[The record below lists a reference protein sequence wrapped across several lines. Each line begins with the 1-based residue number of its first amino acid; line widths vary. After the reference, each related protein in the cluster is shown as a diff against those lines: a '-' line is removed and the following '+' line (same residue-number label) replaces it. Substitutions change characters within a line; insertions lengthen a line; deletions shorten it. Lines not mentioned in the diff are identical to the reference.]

1 MRRVLIV
8 VIVIAALLGIGFLL
22 LSAPDIPRA
31 TLEAKYAT
39 SPSQFVELSYRDSLP
54 PASGVSDMHV
64 TNPNT
69 TARAHYRVR
78 GPLNG
83 PVLLLLHGSNASLFT
98 WEPWSKSL
106 SDHFRVV
113 SVDLPGHGLT
123 GPVPNHDYSD
133 DGMVAFVAAFADKIG
148 LRKFAL
154 AGNSMGG
161 GVAARFAE
169 IHPDRVSALILVDAG
184 GMPGKMGDRIPL
196 AFQLLRQP
204 WLQSVLLHAD
214 PKPLVRE
221 GLGKAIVR
229 KSVLTEEMIDLYS
242 DMALLEGERAATFE
256 RFNQIGGDL
265 NFVKDHVGA
274 LKMPVLILWGEED
287 HLIPVAT
294 AHVWNTAIPGS
305 KLIVYPATGH
315 IPMEEVA
322 DKSAADVRIFLS
334 GL

>member
-1 MRRVLIV
+1 MRRFLIV
-8 VIVIAALLGIGFLL
+8 VLIIAALLGIGAVL
-22 LSAPDIPRA
+22 LSAADIPRA

-39 SPSQFVELSYRDSLP
+39 PPSQFVELSYRS
-54 PASGVSDMHV
+54 
-64 TNPNT
+64 T
-69 TARAHYRVR
+69 TARAHYRIR
-78 GPLNG
+78 GPYDA
-83 PVLLLLHGSNASLFT
+83 PVILLLHGSNASLFT
-98 WEPWSKSL
+98 WEPWAKRL
-106 SDHFRVV
+106 SDRFKVV

-123 GPVPNHDYSD
+123 GPVANHDYSTAA
-133 DGMVAFVAAFADKIG
+133 MVAFVTAFADKIG
-148 LRKFAL
+148 LQKFAL

-169 IHPDRVSALILVDAG
+169 IHPERVSALILVDAA

-204 WLQSVLLHAD
+204 WLQTVLQHAD

-229 KSVLTEEMIDLYS
+229 KSILTEQMIDLYT

-256 RFNQIGGDL
+256 RFNQIGGDF
-265 NFVKDHVGA
+265 NFVRDHVGA

-287 HLIPVAT
+287 HLIPVET
-294 AHVWNTAIPGS
+294 AHVWNKAIPGS
-305 KLIVYPATGH
+305 KLIIYPATGH

-322 DKSAADVRIFLS
+322 DKSAADVRLFLS

>member
-1 MRRVLIV
+1 MRKFLIV
-8 VIVIAALLGIGFLL
+8 LIVIAALLGIGAVM
-22 LSAPDIPRA
+22 LSAADIPRA

-39 SPSQFVELSYRDSLP
+39 PPSQFVELSYRNTAP
-54 PASGVSDMHV
+54 PASSVSDMRV
-64 TNPNT
+64 TEPGT

-78 GPLNG
+78 GPSNA

-98 WEPWSKSL
+98 WEPWAKRL
-106 SDHFRVV
+106 SDRFRVV

-123 GPVPNHDYSD
+123 GPVANHDYSAS
-133 DGMVAFVAAFADKIG
+133 GMVAFVAAFADKIG
-148 LRKFAL
+148 LQKFAL

-161 GVAARFAE
+161 EVAAQFAE
-169 IHPDRVSALILVDAG
+169 THPDRVSALILVDVA

-204 WLQSVLLHAD
+204 WLQTVLQHLN

-229 KSVLTEEMIDLYS
+229 KSILTEQMIDLYT
-242 DMALLEGERAATFE
+242 DMALLEGARAATFE
-256 RFNQIGGDL
+256 RFNQIGGDF
-265 NFVKDHVGA
+265 NFVKAHVRA

-294 AHVWNTAIPGS
+294 AHVWSAAIPGS
-305 KLIVYPATGH
+305 TLIVYPATGH

-322 DKSAADVRIFLS
+322 DKSAADVRLFLS
-334 GL
+334 GQ